1 MAEDL
6 LPQLVM
12 PKKEQ
17 QEITISDEV
26 SVIPDAEDAEDAD
39 NESSDE
45 DLMPEVVRKQPLKN
59 EEIFK
64 TTAKADHP
72 IVSPIQKK
80 KRVLTER
87 QKEALA
93 KGREKA
99 KETRLRKKNE
109 RLQGISDDNEIK
121 ELKTKKKKKDLETL
135 RKGVDTPSPS
145 SVDDIRVNTGYR
157 SKEDFDKAVNE
168 AVMKGI
174 SGYDTI
180 RKERK
185 VKKKKDQ
192 AKEMQEKKIFQDISR
207 ATRKPNPDDMWSAC
221 FQ

>member
-1 MAEDL
+1 M
-6 LPQLVM
+6 
-12 PKKEQ
+12 
-17 QEITISDEV
+17 
-26 SVIPDAEDAEDAD
+26 
-39 NESSDE
+39 
-45 DLMPEVVRKQPLKN
+45 
-59 EEIFK
+59 
-64 TTAKADHP
+64 
-72 IVSPIQKK
+72 
-80 KRVLTER
+80 
-87 QKEALA
+87 
-93 KGREKA
+93 
-99 KETRLRKKNE
+99 
-109 RLQGISDDNEIK
+109 
-121 ELKTKKKKKDLETL
+121 